1 MQAII
6 TAGGT
11 LKADD
16 PLFAE
21 TGIALKALL
30 PIGGKPMIRW
40 VADALIGSKYVER
53 LVIVG
58 LKPGDF
64 DDSGLPV
71 DYVASRGNI
80 VDNVLAGWEQVER
93 TEPDATKVLLCSS
106 DIPLITP
113 QIVDEFVETCLADDA
128 DVHYTIVEKQTME
141 ARFPHSNRT
150 FTRMKGGSYAGG
162 DILLVDRKAVKANL
176 ELIRGLTGQ
185 RKNFLAQARM
195 IGFVF
200 IFRFLFR
207 LMDVKEAE
215 WRAGK
220 ALNLNGR
227 VLDYP
232 RAEVAMDV
240 DKLHQY
246 HLVKRELEAQVA

>member
-21 TGIALKALL
+21 TGIAVKALL

-40 VADALIGSKYVER
+40 VADALIGSKYVDR
-53 LVIVG
+53 LVVVG

-64 DDSGLPV
+64 DAGDIPI
-71 DYVASRGNI
+71 DYVENHGNI
-80 VDNVLAGWEQVER
+80 VDNVLAGWAQVQQ
-93 TEPDATKVLLCSS
+93 TEPDADKAILCSS

-113 QIVDEFVETCLADDA
+113 QIVDEFVETCLAEDA
-128 DVHYTIVEKQTME
+128 DIYYTIVEKKTME
-141 ARFPHSNRT
+141 ARFPNSNRT

-162 DILLVDRKAVKANL
+162 DIMMLDRRATKANL
-176 ELIRGLTGQ
+176 ELVRGLTGE
-185 RKNFLAQARM
+185 RKNFFAQARM

-246 HLVKRELEAQVA
+246 HLVKRELEARAA